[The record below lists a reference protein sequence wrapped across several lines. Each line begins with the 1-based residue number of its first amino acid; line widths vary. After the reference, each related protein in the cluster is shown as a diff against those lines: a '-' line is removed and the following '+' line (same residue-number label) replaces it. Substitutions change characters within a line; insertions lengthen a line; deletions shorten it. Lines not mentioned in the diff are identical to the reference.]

1 MDIKE
6 FFRSS
11 TEHAGIEKGSKFKLI
26 KLHHEVQG
34 DLSEGVELELYDI
47 VHYPTRYRMKDKDG
61 KIWTIPTHSVTK
73 IS

>member
-1 MDIKE
+1 MDTKE

-11 TEHAGIEKGSKFKLI
+11 TEHAGIEQGSKFKLN
-26 KLHHEVQG
+26 KFHHEVQG
-34 DLSEGVELELYDI
+34 DLIEGVELELYDI

>member
-1 MDIKE
+1 MSNVNDL
-6 FFRSS
+6 RSDLTS
-11 TEHAGIEKGSKFKLI
+11 KKGSKFKLI

-61 KIWTIPTHSVTK
+61 KITFTPTK
-73 IS
+73 QLPY